1 MNQPPRRRRLLLTVL
16 TMVIVA
22 IGAWGYIQWTKK
34 SAVASLANGRQY
46 LKERRA
52 ELAEKAIGEYLA
64 VYPDDVEAILNW
76 AEAVIDGKSRL
87 PQDAARV
94 ACEALS
100 RIPDSSPF
108 AAEARMREGRLTLFV
123 LLQPERAEKLL
134 MHSRTLNP
142 DSMDVHFLLWKLFDL
157 TERFQFAEEHFWNT
171 YDRSPDSI
179 KTERLVEWYLSQFST
194 NSGNATIDRLLGFL
208 PADQQTSD
216 TVVAARLDGF
226 LASEP
231 DSTLNLTAKAAF
243 LLHLRDR
250 EAAGKLLDQAEQ
262 REDAASNPFFLATRI
277 SHFLDLGK
285 LREAKDLF
293 DRWNA
298 PNEGYLYL
306 KTLGRI
312 QQLVLRQDKEAVE
325 SFEQATK
332 IWPGPMD
339 WSILHFQAQS
349 MARLGNRT
357 GAEQTRARAKE
368 IELLMELDVHRRLRM
383 AIQDLKRPESFVAFE
398 EFYLKLGS
406 ERDAAAWQSRRQALS
421 VQ

>member
-1 MNQPPRRRRLLLTVL
+1 MSRRYRPKWLLLVSLAVATVS
-16 TMVIVA
+16 A
-22 IGAWGYIQWTKK
+22 GAWGYSSWKNKRATE
-34 SAVASLANGRQY
+34 ALANGRQY

-134 MHSRTLNP
+134 MHSRRLNP

-194 NSGNATIDRLLGFL
+194 NSGNATIDKLLGFL

-243 LLHLRDR
+243 LMHLRDR
-250 EAAGKLLDQAEQ
+250 EAAGKLLDEAEL
-262 REDAASNPFFLATRI
+262 REDAASDPFFLATRI

-285 LREAKDLF
+285 LREAQELF

-298 PNEGYLYL
+298 PKEGYLYL

-325 SFEQATK
+325 SFEQAMK

-339 WSILHFQAQS
+339 WSNLHFKAQS
-349 MARLGNRT
+349 MARLGDRT
-357 GAEQTRARAKE
+357 GAAQTRARAKE

-383 AIQDLKRPESFVAFE
+383 AMQNLKRPESFIAFE
-398 EFYLKLGS
+398 EFYLKLGR
-406 ERDAAAWQSRRQALS
+406 EREAAAWQSRRQALS